1 MNRLGHSSHS
11 KRLSACV
18 CMTME
23 WYGTVGDDEG
33 EVHEGNAADDL
44 LIAELLS
51 QGVIIG

>member
-1 MNRLGHSSHS
+1 VY
-11 KRLSACV
+11 AYV
-18 CMTME
+18 VV

-51 QGVIIG
+51 QGVIIVYEGVGVIVVWLL